1 MNTGLVTSLRPAG
14 FTPDNRL
21 PVGLI
26 AIELYASMLRVD
38 ELTSDSVRGI
48 GRMFRIGTANGTN
61 ASEVSLLLIEDDEA
75 DSLLTR
81 ELLHDTGLAISLTWQ
96 QSIGAAVPE
105 LAKSPACVL
114 LDLGLPDS
122 QGFEGLRRVL
132 ELAPD
137 AAVLVLTS
145 ANDESLG
152 IGAVT
157 AGAQDYL
164 IKGQVDGTMLG
175 RCIRYAIERKRA
187 DESARQL
194 HEAAIRQAEYA
205 RLERGLLPVPILND
219 STLYHSLSY
228 RPGRDQALLGGDF
241 YDLIEL
247 DDGTLNMLI
256 GDVAGHGP
264 DEAALGVCLRVAWRT
279 LVLSGRKPHQTL
291 ACLQEVLE
299 RERHRKEVF
308 ATVAMIDL
316 NASTGTGNLRLAGH
330 PPPVVLGPS
339 PKVLT
344 DARPGPPL
352 GLFDVEWAPIP
363 VSLGEKWSLMLYTD
377 GLIEGRGGPGREILG
392 VDGLVELITES
403 ADQQDLPDFP
413 ESLPDSLVKQ
423 VERLNGQA
431 VADDVAVL
439 VVGRRP

>member
-1 MNTGLVTSLRPAG
+1 MLQLATDGAATDEVV
-14 FTPDNRL
+14 
-21 PVGLI
+21 PV
-26 AIELYASMLRVD
+26 
-38 ELTSDSVRGI
+38 
-48 GRMFRIGTANGTN
+48 
-61 ASEVSLLLIEDDEA
+61 LLIEDDEA
-75 DSLLTR
+75 DALLVR
-81 ELLHDTGLAISLTWQ
+81 EYLADAGLAVSLSWH
-96 QSIGAAVPE
+96 QSLAAATPE
-105 LAKSPACVL
+105 LAAGPVCVL

-122 QGFEGLRRVL
+122 VGFEGIRHVL
-132 ELAPD
+132 SLAPD
-137 AAVLVLTS
+137 AAVLVLTG

-152 IGAVT
+152 IAAMT

-164 IKGQVDGTMLG
+164 IKGQVDGATLS
-175 RCIRYAIERKRA
+175 RCIRYAVERKRA
-187 DESARQL
+187 NETARQL
-194 HEAAIRQAEYA
+194 REAAIRQAEYA

-219 STLYHSLSY
+219 ESLYHTLRY

-247 DDGTLNMLI
+247 DDGTLHMLI

-279 LVLSGRKPHQTL
+279 LILSGRQPHQTL
-291 ACLQEVLE
+291 ACLQEVLG

-308 ATVAMIDL
+308 ATVAMVSL
-316 NASTGTGNLRLAGH
+316 NASTGTGSLRLAGH
-330 PPPVVLGPS
+330 PPPVVLGKS

-344 DARPGPPL
+344 EARPGPPL
-352 GLFDVEWAPIP
+352 GLFDVEWDPIP
-363 VSLGEKWSLMLYTD
+363 VSLGENWSLMLYTD

-392 VDGLVELITES
+392 VDGLVELISES
-403 ADQQDLPDFP
+403 ADHDLPDFP
-413 ESLPDSLVKQ
+413 ESLPDTLVKQ

>member
-1 MNTGLVTSLRPAG
+1 MYRIGPAG
-14 FTPDNRL
+14 GPTTP
-21 PVGLI
+21 
-26 AIELYASMLRVD
+26 AI
-38 ELTSDSVRGI
+38 
-48 GRMFRIGTANGTN
+48 
-61 ASEVSLLLIEDDEA
+61 SLLLIEDDEG
-75 DSLLTR
+75 DSFLTR
-81 ELLHDTGLAISLTWQ
+81 ELLHDAGLEISLTWQ

-105 LAKSPACVL
+105 LAKAPACVL

-122 QGFEGLRRVL
+122 EGFDGLRRVL

-152 IGAVT
+152 VAAVT

-164 IKGQVDGTMLG
+164 VKGQVDGSMLG

-194 HEAAIRQAEYA
+194 HEAAMRQAEYA

-219 STLYHSLSY
+219 ARLYHALSY

-247 DDGTLNMLI
+247 DDGMLHVLI

-279 LVLSGRKPHQTL
+279 LILSGRRPDQTL

-308 ATVAMIDL
+308 ATVAMVSLDV
-316 NASTGTGNLRLAGH
+316 ATGSGSLRLAGH
-330 PPPVVLGPS
+330 PPPVVLGAEPYLVS
-339 PKVLT
+339 EE
-344 DARPGPPL
+344 RPGPPL
-352 GLFDVEWAPIP
+352 GLFDVQWPGIP
-363 VSLGEKWSLMLYTD
+363 VSLGPQWSLMLYTD
-377 GLIEGRGGPGREILG
+377 GLIEGRAGPGREILG
-392 VDGLVELITES
+392 PEGLVELIAES
-403 ADQQDLPDFP
+403 AGDLAVPGFP
-413 ESLPDSLVKQ
+413 ESLPDILVKQ

-431 VADDVAVL
+431 PADDIAVL

>member
-1 MNTGLVTSLRPAG
+1 MNGRAAGHGLVGAFGGTDLLAG
-14 FTPDNRL
+14 RAAFL
-21 PVGLI
+21 LS
-26 AIELYASMLRVD
+26 ASMLRVD
-38 ELTSDSVRGI
+38 GLTGDSMRGNCS
-48 GRMFRIGTANGTN
+48 MFRIGTANEAT
-61 ASEVSLLLIEDDEA
+61 AQVVSVLLIEDDEA
-75 DSLLTR
+75 DSLLTT
-81 ELLHDTGLAISLTWQ
+81 ELLNDAGLEVSLTWT

-105 LAKSPACVL
+105 LAKAPSCVL

-122 QGFEGLRRVL
+122 EGFDGLRRVL

-152 IGAVT
+152 VAAVT

-164 IKGQVDGTMLG
+164 VKGQVDGTMLG

-219 STLYHSLSY
+219 PSLYHALSY

-247 DDGTLNMLI
+247 SDGTLHALI

-279 LVLSGRKPHQTL
+279 LVLSGREPHQTL

-299 RERHRKEVF
+299 HERHRKEVF
-308 ATVAMIDL
+308 ATVAMVSL
-316 NASTGTGNLRLAGH
+316 NAATGAGNLRLAGH
-330 PPPVVLGPS
+330 PPPVILGKAPRL
-339 PKVLT
+339 LT
-344 DARPGPPL
+344 NERPGPPL
-352 GLFDVEWAPIP
+352 GLFDVDWPGIAF
-363 VSLGEKWSLMLYTD
+363 SLGQDWSLMLYTD

-392 VDGLVELITES
+392 CEGLVELVTES
-403 ADQQDLPDFP
+403 GADSDLPGFP
-413 ESLPDSLVKQ
+413 ESLPDALVKQ

-431 VADDVAVL
+431 LADDIAVL
-439 VVGRRP
+439 VVGRRQ

>member
-1 MNTGLVTSLRPAG
+1 M
-14 FTPDNRL
+14 
-21 PVGLI
+21 
-26 AIELYASMLRVD
+26 
-38 ELTSDSVRGI
+38 
-48 GRMFRIGTANGTN
+48 
-61 ASEVSLLLIEDDEA
+61 SLLLIEDDEA

-105 LAKSPACVL
+105 LGKSPACVL

-122 QGFEGLRRVL
+122 QGFEGLHRVL

-145 ANDESLG
+145 ANDASLG
-152 IGAVT
+152 VAAVT

-194 HEAAIRQAEYA
+194 HEAAIRQAEYT

-219 STLYHSLSY
+219 PTLYHALSY

-247 DDGTLNMLI
+247 DDGILHMLI

-279 LVLSGRKPHQTL
+279 LILSGRQPHQTL
-291 ACLQEVLE
+291 SCLQEVLE

-308 ATVAMIDL
+308 ATVAMVSL
-316 NASTGTGNLRLAGH
+316 NASTGTGALRLAGH
-330 PPPVVLGPS
+330 PPPVVLGKS

-344 DARPGPPL
+344 EARPGPPL
-352 GLFDVEWAPIP
+352 GLFDVEWDPIP

-377 GLIEGRGGPGREILG
+377 GLIEGKGGPGREILG
-392 VDGLVELITES
+392 VDGLVELISES
-403 ADQQDLPDFP
+403 ADHQDLPDFP
-413 ESLPDSLVKQ
+413 ESLPDALVKQ

>member
-1 MNTGLVTSLRPAG
+1 
-14 FTPDNRL
+14 
-21 PVGLI
+21 
-26 AIELYASMLRVD
+26 
-38 ELTSDSVRGI
+38 
-48 GRMFRIGTANGTN
+48 MFRIGPASGTA
-61 ASEVSLLLIEDDEA
+61 APISLLLIEDDEA
-75 DSLLTR
+75 DSFLTR
-81 ELLHDTGLAISLTWQ
+81 ELLHDAGLEISLTWQ

-122 QGFEGLRRVL
+122 VGFDGLRRVL
-132 ELAPD
+132 DLAPD

-152 IGAVT
+152 VGAVT

-164 IKGQVDGTMLG
+164 VKGQVDGSMLG

-187 DESARQL
+187 DEAARQL
-194 HEAAIRQAEYA
+194 HEAAIRQAEYT

-219 STLYHSLSY
+219 SSLYHALSY

-247 DDGTLNMLI
+247 DDGMLHVLI

-279 LVLSGRKPHQTL
+279 LILSGRGPDQTL
-291 ACLQEVLE
+291 ASLQEVLE

-308 ATVAMIDL
+308 ATVAMVSLDV
-316 NASTGTGNLRLAGH
+316 ATGSGTLRLAGH
-330 PPPVVLGPS
+330 PPPVVLGSVPRLLS
-339 PKVLT
+339 E
-344 DARPGPPL
+344 ARPGPPL
-352 GLFDVEWAPIP
+352 GLFDVQWPGIP
-363 VSLGEKWSLMLYTD
+363 VSLGPKWSLMLYTD
-377 GLIEGRGGPGREILG
+377 GLIEGRAGPGREILG
-392 VDGLVELITES
+392 PEGLVDLIAES
-403 ADQQDLPDFP
+403 PGNADLPGFP
-413 ESLPDSLVKQ
+413 ESLPDTLVKQ

-431 VADDVAVL
+431 LADDIAVL

>member
-1 MNTGLVTSLRPAG
+1 MDRTGPANEAATPAITVLLV
-14 FTPDNRL
+14 
-21 PVGLI
+21 
-26 AIELYASMLRVD
+26 
-38 ELTSDSVRGI
+38 
-48 GRMFRIGTANGTN
+48 
-61 ASEVSLLLIEDDEA
+61 EDDEA
-75 DSLLTR
+75 DSILTT
-81 ELLHDTGLAISLTWQ
+81 ELLHDTRLPVSITWR

-105 LAKSPACVL
+105 LARSPACVL

-122 QGFEGLRRVL
+122 EGFDGLRRVL

-137 AAVLVLTS
+137 AAVLVLT

-152 IGAVT
+152 IAAVT

-164 IKGQVDGTMLG
+164 VKGQVDGSMLG

-219 STLYHSLSY
+219 EHLYHSLSY

-247 DDGTLNMLI
+247 DDGMLHALI

-279 LVLSGRKPHQTL
+279 LVLSGRRPDQTL

-308 ATVAMIDL
+308 ATVAMLSLDV
-316 NASTGTGNLRLAGH
+316 ATGEGSLRLAGH
-330 PPPVVLGPS
+330 PPPVVLDGTPR
-339 PKVLT
+339 LL
-344 DARPGPPL
+344 AGERPGPPL
-352 GLFDVEWAPIP
+352 GLFDVQWPPIP
-363 VSLGEKWSLMLYTD
+363 VSLGPTWAFMLYTD
-377 GLIEGRGGPGREILG
+377 GLIEGKGGPGREIVG
-392 VDGLVELITES
+392 PEGLVELIKEAIGS
-403 ADQQDLPDFP
+403 SGLDWPAVN
-413 ESLPDSLVKQ
+413 ESLPDTLVKQ

-431 VADDVAVL
+431 LADDIAVL
-439 VVGRRP
+439 VVGRRQ

>member
-1 MNTGLVTSLRPAG
+1 
-14 FTPDNRL
+14 
-21 PVGLI
+21 
-26 AIELYASMLRVD
+26 
-38 ELTSDSVRGI
+38 
-48 GRMFRIGTANGTN
+48 MFRIGTTAGT
-61 ASEVSLLLIEDDEA
+61 AVPVISVLLIEDDEA

-81 ELLHDTGLAISLTWQ
+81 ELLHDTGLQISLTWQ

-105 LAKSPACVL
+105 LAKAPSCVL

-122 QGFEGLRRVL
+122 EGFEGLRRVL
-132 ELAPD
+132 ESAPD
-137 AAVLVLTS
+137 AAVLVLTG
-145 ANDESLG
+145 ADDESLG
-152 IGAVT
+152 VSAVT

-164 IKGQVDGTMLG
+164 VKGRVDGTMLG

-219 STLYHSLSY
+219 PGLYHALSY

-247 DDGTLNMLI
+247 NDGTLHALI

-279 LVLSGRKPHQTL
+279 LVLSGRRPEQTL

-299 RERHRKEVF
+299 RERHRREVF
-308 ATVAMIDL
+308 ATVAML
-316 NASTGTGNLRLAGH
+316 SLEVATGTGSLRLAGH
-330 PPPVVLGPS
+330 PPPVVLGKNPHL
-339 PKVLT
+339 LT
-344 DARPGPPL
+344 DGRPGPPL
-352 GLFDVEWAPIP
+352 GIFDVEWEPIP
-363 VSLGEKWSLMLYTD
+363 VSLGQEWSLMLYTD
-377 GLIEGRGGPGREILG
+377 GLIEGRGKPELGHEILG
-392 VDGLVELITES
+392 CDGLVELIAES
-403 ADQQDLPDFP
+403 AGDLDLPGYP
-413 ESLPDSLVKQ
+413 ESLPDTLVKQ

-431 VADDVAVL
+431 VADDIAVL
-439 VVGRRP
+439 VVGRRQ